1 MLSLVISQVAA
12 VSLLIIN
19 SNDIE
24 DDTEHLEYT
33 HSKVDH
39 HSYILSKIQSERQ
52 GLWSLVTKTP
62 LNDTTNNTVVD
73 SNCTNNTTG
82 VVEEPIVEPEPETV
96 TYIAKPSS
104 WSNKMPYRWYR
115 VTVLKELFDYFGFI
129 KNVPEREL
137 TNYKTDNDFDAT
149 DGSHKE
155 YYKASCSSPSKY
167 ILSVEAI

>member
-12 VSLLIIN
+12 VTLLDIN
-19 SNDIE
+19 SNDMKE
-24 DDTEHLEYT
+24 DTKHLECT
-33 HSKVDH
+33 NSKVDH
-39 HSYILSKIQSERQ
+39 HNYILSKIQSERQ
-52 GLWSLVTKTP
+52 GLLSLVTKTS
-62 LNDTTNNTVVD
+62 LNNTTNDRVVN
-73 SNCTNNTTG
+73 SSTNNTTS
-82 VVEEPIVEPEPETV
+82 VVEEPIVEPKPETV

-104 WSNKMPYRWYR
+104 WSNKLPYRWYR

-129 KNVPEREL
+129 KDVPEREL